1 MCGAGWR
8 PAAAPPSAPVKRPVK
23 VRRSLRTTL
32 WFADGE
38 AHAAFCQLLLDAKCV
53 LAADRRA
60 LTVSY
65 PPQAEPQVKEC
76 LRKLKETYTL
86 AVEDIE
92 S

>member
-1 MCGAGWR
+1 
-8 PAAAPPSAPVKRPVK
+8 
-23 VRRSLRTTL
+23 
-32 WFADGE
+32 
-38 AHAAFCQLLLDAKCV
+38 LDAKCV

-76 LRKLKETYTL
+76 LRKLKETYAL